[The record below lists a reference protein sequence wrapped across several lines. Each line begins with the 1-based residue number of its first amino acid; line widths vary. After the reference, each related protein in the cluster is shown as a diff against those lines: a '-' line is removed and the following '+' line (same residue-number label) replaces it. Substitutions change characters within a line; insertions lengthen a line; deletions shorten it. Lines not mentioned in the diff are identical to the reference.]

1 MNKQRLKIKGKLVE
15 NPNWLEADQL
25 AIYINVAEELKSEL
39 PFYTTCE
46 WRTWT
51 ADLRFKR
58 HDHSAPPLYFSPS
71 QKANNLTRNWFACG
85 YF

>member
-51 ADLRFKR
+51 ADL
-58 HDHSAPPLYFSPS
+58 
-71 QKANNLTRNWFACG
+71 QI
-85 YF
+85 